1 MSVQAK
7 QIAKGIVIAVG
18 ILAGAALALYL
29 LWELQ
34 TVILYLFVALILSL
48 IGKPIA
54 RFFRTKLK
62 MPNTAATVA
71 TLVIFLLFV
80 ALFIYMFI
88 PLISSQG
95 KNLSALSANDLQQ
108 RATLL
113 WTQFSAFLE
122 SYGIDSSKLA
132 SQSGIASKLNLGFL
146 PDFLNSV
153 LGALSGFG
161 VGLASVMFI
170 AFFFIKDRVF
180 FVNAAKALIPDS
192 HEEQIINSV
201 EKINDMLSRYFIG
214 LLLQLLIIFV
224 MYLIVL
230 LIFGIENPVIIAF
243 ICGVLNIIPY
253 IGPVIASILAALL
266 TMLSHIGNDFRSETL
281 PITIYVLIA
290 FSVVQFIDN
299 NISQPIIF
307 SKSTNS
313 HPLEIFLVILAAGF
327 LFGILGMILAV
338 PLYTAMKVVAKEFFP
353 ENQLVQIL
361 TRRL

>member
-1 MSVQAK
+1 MAPEARN
-7 QIAKGIVIAVG
+7 IAKGIVMAVG
-18 ILAGAALALYL
+18 ILAAVTLLLYL

-34 TVILYLFVALILSL
+34 TVILYLFVALLLSL
-48 IGKPIA
+48 IGKPMA
-54 RFFRTKLK
+54 RFFRAKLK
-62 MPNTAATVA
+62 LPNTGATIA
-71 TLVIFLLFV
+71 TLSIFLLFV
-80 ALFIYMFI
+80 ALFVYMFI

-95 KNLSALSANDLQQ
+95 KNLSALNPSELQQ

-113 WTQFSAFLE
+113 WTQLSTFLE

-132 SQSGIASKLNLGFL
+132 TQSGVASKLNLDFV
-146 PDFLNSV
+146 PDFLNHV
-153 LGALSGFG
+153 LGAVSGFS

-170 AFFFIKDRVF
+170 TFFFIKDRVL
-180 FVNAAKALIPDS
+180 FVKAAKALIPES
-192 HEEQIINSV
+192 HEEQILNSV
-201 EKINDMLSRYFIG
+201 EKINDMLSRYFLG

-266 TMLSHIGNDFRSETL
+266 TMLSHISNDFRSETL

-299 NISQPIIF
+299 NISQPFIF
-307 SKSTNS
+307 SKSTNA

-327 LFGILGMILAV
+327 LFGILGMVVAV
-338 PLYTAMKVVAKEFFP
+338 PLYTAAKVVAKEFFP
-353 ENQLVQIL
+353 DNELVQLL